1 MSVHVIGFLRFV
13 LTLLQPKQR
22 EAPTYAAKY
31 RLLLTRSLTLIR
43 NHFSASLRDVAAD
56 VTKRIADRQLN
67 DTTMSA
73 LLYAKFRV
81 GAPEL
86 KRLGK
91 EIQKRAVAPAG
102 AAPGTEG
109 EYQGLM
115 NELYQ
120 TYSSTR
126 GKMLLPIVS
135 KKMADIA
142 AAPSTGKDL
151 VSFARSCINFIGGLT
166 FDEYQLWGEWFDDDR
181 MLYPFLESLCDPLY
195 DHLRPRII
203 HETKIINLCELCTII
218 QSRYMETSESEE
230 GSDSEVPEL
239 DFSRLI
245 QPALHDAQD
254 RLVFLAQVSLRNDIQ
269 YFKPKPEHLD
279 YPRRASRVAL
289 SGSRNQA
296 SINRRKESNG
306 RRSPVPKN
314 PVVVEEDGADREFL
328 FEPGTGEYY
337 PTLRKAV
344 WLLSRIYRLVQVC
357 VLSWRTYDDTNVLCS
372 LLFLIL

>member
-1 MSVHVIGFLRFV
+1 
-13 LTLLQPKQR
+13 
-22 EAPTYAAKY
+22 
-31 RLLLTRSLTLIR
+31 
-43 NHFSASLRDVAAD
+43 
-56 VTKRIADRQLN
+56 
-67 DTTMSA
+67 MSA

-86 KRLGK
+86 KRLGY

-115 NELYQ
+115 NEVYQ
-120 TYSSTR
+120 TYASTR
-126 GKMLLPIVS
+126 GKLLLPIVTR
-135 KKMADIA
+135 KMSDIA

-151 VSFARSCINFIGGLT
+151 VSFARSCINFIRGLS
-166 FDEYQLWGEWFDDDR
+166 FDEYQLWNEWFDDDR
-181 MLYPFLESLCDPLY
+181 EVHPLLESLCEPLY

-203 HETKIINLCELCTII
+203 HETKIIHLCELCTLI
-218 QSRYMETSESEE
+218 QSRYMGDSESEDV
-230 GSDSEVPEL
+230 SDSEGPEL
-239 DFSRLI
+239 DFGHLI
-245 QPALHDAQD
+245 QPALYDAQD
-254 RLVFLAQVSLRNDIQ
+254 RLVFLAQMSLRNDIQ

-296 SINRRKESNG
+296 TITGRKGSNG
-306 RRSPVPKN
+306 QLSPIPKN
-314 PVVVEEDGADREFL
+314 PIVVEEDGVDREYI

-344 WLLSRIYRLVQVC
+344 WLLSRIYRLVQV
-357 VLSWRTYDDTNVLCS
+357 NE
-372 LLFLIL
+372 LFSA